1 MASADYYKQGA
12 DAMREDRA
20 RASEI
25 ERLLAEK
32 LERWVE
38 LEGRATVKR

>member
-1 MASADYYKQGA
+1 
-12 DAMREDRA
+12 MREDRA
-20 RASEI
+20 RAAEI

-38 LEGRATVKR
+38 LEGRVGAKR